1 MANELVVRTYLYGMR
16 RRFGIGCQPMNGLM
30 NVLEYDYKY
39 RNILVYIRELT
50 DEEVRDYELDRLED
64 SK

>member
-1 MANELVVRTYLYGMR
+1 MS
-16 RRFGIGCQPMNGLM
+16 GLM